1 MNDSVLSEAVCY
13 LPRSNA
19 AYCHYLLVC
28 ILCMLKEWKTQNS
41 KSSFGEWGYLEKG

>member
-19 AYCHYLLVC
+19 AYCQANPFLFIFFLGSLALRDC
-28 ILCMLKEWKTQNS
+28 S
-41 KSSFGEWGYLEKG
+41 G